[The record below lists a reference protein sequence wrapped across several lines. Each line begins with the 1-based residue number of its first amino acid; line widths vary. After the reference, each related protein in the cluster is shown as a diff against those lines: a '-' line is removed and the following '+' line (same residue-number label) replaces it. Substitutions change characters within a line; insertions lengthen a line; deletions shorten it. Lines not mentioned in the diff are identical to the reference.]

1 MKVKNVISLFFIGFV
16 SFSAFSQDYY
26 LHCGSILD
34 TQTGQST
41 KNATIIV
48 KNNKISAIK
57 EGFVSKSNASDIEIN
72 LKNKHV
78 LPGLIDLHVHLESEQ
93 NPKSYAAKSTNNEA
107 DVAFE
112 AARFAE
118 ITLLAGFTTVRDLG
132 GTGVNIALRNAINKG
147 IAKGPRVYTAGK
159 SIASTGGHADPT
171 NGSNR
176 SLMGDPGPHEGVV
189 NSPEDGVKAVRQR
202 YKEGADVIKITA
214 TGGVLSV
221 AKNGKNPQFSIEEIK
236 AITTTAKDY
245 NMLTAAHA
253 HGDEGMQRAIL
264 GGIKTIEHGTFMSE
278 ETMELMKKYDA
289 YLVPTITA
297 GKEVAIKAEVE
308 GFYPAIIVPKAKEVG
323 PQIQS
328 TFAKAYKKGVKIAF
342 GTDAGVYDHG
352 KNGKEF
358 GYMVEAG
365 MPTLAAIQS
374 ATTTNAMLLGVS
386 NEIGQIKPNFFADI
400 IAVDENPLNN
410 IKTLENVQ
418 FVMKNGVIYKNL

>member
-1 MKVKNVISLFFIGFV
+1 MKVKNVISLFFIGFI

-26 LHCGSILD
+26 LQCGSILD

-93 NPKSYAAKSTNNEA
+93 NPKSYAAKYTNNEA

-171 NGSNR
+171 N
-176 SLMGDPGPHEGVV
+176 
-189 NSPEDGVKAVRQR
+189 
-202 YKEGADVIKITA
+202 
-214 TGGVLSV
+214 
-221 AKNGKNPQFSIEEIK
+221 
-236 AITTTAKDY
+236 
-245 NMLTAAHA
+245 
-253 HGDEGMQRAIL
+253 
-264 GGIKTIEHGTFMSE
+264 
-278 ETMELMKKYDA
+278 
-289 YLVPTITA
+289 
-297 GKEVAIKAEVE
+297 
-308 GFYPAIIVPKAKEVG
+308 
-323 PQIQS
+323 
-328 TFAKAYKKGVKIAF
+328 
-342 GTDAGVYDHG
+342 
-352 KNGKEF
+352 
-358 GYMVEAG
+358 
-365 MPTLAAIQS
+365 
-374 ATTTNAMLLGVS
+374 
-386 NEIGQIKPNFFADI
+386 
-400 IAVDENPLNN
+400 
-410 IKTLENVQ
+410 
-418 FVMKNGVIYKNL
+418 